1 MGRSHG
7 CYHWSHECYRCMEA
21 NRSHGCYQWSHG
33 CYNSMGAAL
42 QDDSGLEGLFACA
55 RETQRA
61 DYPNSCGRFHRV
73 TSGLCLIAHFVLPVN
88 HLQSRP

>member
-21 NRSHGCYQWSHG
+21 NRSHECYQWSHG

-55 RETQRA
+55 QETQRA
-61 DYPNSCGRFHRV
+61 DYPNSCGRFHRG
-73 TSGLCLIAHFVLPVN
+73 TSGLCLIGARDQLM
-88 HLQSRP
+88 

>member
-33 CYNSMGAAL
+33 CYYSMEAAL
-42 QDDSGLEGLFACA
+42 QDDSGLEGPFACA

-73 TSGLCLIAHFVLPVN
+73 TSGLCLIGARDQLM
-88 HLQSRP
+88 

>member
-7 CYHWSHECYRCMEA
+7 CHHWSHECYRWMEA
-21 NRSHGCYQWSHG
+21 NRSHECYQWSHG

-55 RETQRA
+55 QETLRA
-61 DYPNSCGRFHRV
+61 DTLPEQLWEIP
-73 TSGLCLIAHFVLPVN
+73 SGNERLVLDRC
-88 HLQSRP
+88 S